1 VKSRTLMFTIFVLL
15 ISALVVAACGGA
27 APQPAAQEEPAAE
40 EQAPAQEEAAAEE
53 EAPAQEEAAAEE
65 EAPAQEPSADM
76 AGYAGLD
83 KDLSGRTIRM
93 ANIGG
98 QPYEAMYDSIK
109 VFEEETGATVDIVFL
124 GDGFEI
130 DRYLKTNYAGGTV
143 DFDVAWNHTSFM
155 SQFVNFT
162 EPLNDYFTAEE
173 LAAFSPAI
181 IDAATIN
188 GNLQL
193 IPRHADISGMHYR
206 TDLFEDADL
215 QAKFES
221 SYGYPLAPPATL
233 DEMYD
238 MAEFFVGEGV
248 VQYGT
253 EFAGKEEALAGRFYE
268 VLVANG
274 GNYFDEN
281 LNPIFDSPEGQMS
294 AQWMYDLYANGLI
307 PSDTT
312 NLLWPEVA
320 QNFCDGNVAFY
331 LEWYGWYSYFQDPES
346 CEVAGKFGIVRG
358 PVGAGNDHTGWAG
371 AHAFSVPKDAKD
383 KEGAVQLIKFLTS
396 QQVAYEEGK
405 LGLLPVRDDV
415 WDMIIE
421 DASASDVPLDKIRLE
436 VAQTQIAEDFF
447 TPPLF
452 ADWISFTDT
461 WYPTLQAIILG
472 DTSVEDGLATAVEDT
487 RIMLSDLGYEGQGAA
502 VVESP
507 DVGGTGSTD
516 MGEIQSAGLDMDL
529 SGRTIRMANIGGQPY
544 EAMYDSIKKF
554 EEETG
559 ATVEIVFLG
568 DGFEIDRYL
577 KTNYAAGTVDF
588 DVAWNH
594 TSFMS
599 QYTEFVEPL
608 NDYFTAEE
616 LATFSQPII
625 NAATIDGNLQL
636 IPRHADISG
645 MHYRTDLFEDA
656 DLQAKFESSYGY
668 PLAPPA
674 TLDEMYDMAEFFVG
688 EGVVQYGTEFAG
700 KEEALAGRF
709 YEVLVANGGNYFDGD
724 MNPIFDSPE
733 GQMSAQW
740 MYDLYA
746 NGLIP
751 SDTTNLLWPEVA
763 QNFCDGNVAFY
774 LEWYGW
780 YSYFQDP
787 ESCEVAG
794 KFGIVR
800 GPVGAGDI
808 HTGWAGAHA
817 FSVPKD
823 AEEKEGAVQLIKYLS
838 SQEVAY
844 EEAKLGL
851 LPVRDDVW
859 ELIIADAS
867 ASDVP
872 LDKIRLEVAQTQIAE
887 DFFTPPLFADWI
899 SFTDTWYPTL
909 QAIILGDTSVED
921 GLSTAVEDTTIM
933 LTDFGYYE

>member
-1 VKSRTLMFTIFVLL
+1 MKNLNWRIVLFL
-15 ISALVVAACGGA
+15 ILALAIAACGGTDEPA
-27 APQPAAQEEPAAE
+27 DTPDEQPAATEAATGGDDAE
-40 EQAPAQEEAAAEE
+40 SVDSGDEEAM
-53 EAPAQEEAAAEE
+53 EAPTGV
-65 EAPAQEPSADM
+65 SN
-76 AGYAGLD
+76 GLD
-83 KDLSGRTIRM
+83 KDLSGITIRM

-98 QPYEAMYDSIK
+98 QPYEAMYDAIGA
-109 VFEEETGATVDIVFL
+109 FEEATGATVEIVFL

-130 DRYLKTNYAGGTV
+130 DRYLKTNYAAGTE

-155 SQFVNFT
+155 AQYTNFA
-162 EPLNDYFTAEE
+162 EPLQNWFSEEE

-181 IDAATIN
+181 IEAATID
-188 GNLQL
+188 GDLQL

-215 QAKFES
+215 QAAFES
-221 SYGYPLAPPATL
+221 TYGYPLVPPETL
-233 DEMYD
+233 DQMYD
-238 MAEFFVGEGV
+238 MAEFFVGEGAI
-248 VQYGT
+248 QYGT
-253 EFAGKEEALAGRFYE
+253 QFAGKEEALAGRFYE

-274 GNYFDEN
+274 GNYFDQS
-281 LNPIFDSPEGQMS
+281 LIPIFNDEAGKMS
-294 AQWMYDLYANGLI
+294 AQWMQDLYANGLI
-307 PSDTT
+307 PADTP

-358 PVGAGNDHTGWAG
+358 PMGAGNDYTGWAG
-371 AHAFSVPKDAKD
+371 AHAFSVAKASPN
-383 KEGAVQLIKFLTS
+383 KEAAVQLVKYFSS
-396 QQVAYEEGK
+396 QEVAYEEGK

-415 WDMIIE
+415 WEMVIA
-421 DASASDVPLDKIRLE
+421 DASASDVALDAGRLE
-436 VAQTQIAEDFF
+436 VAQMQIAEDFF

-452 ADWISFTDT
+452 ADWISFTDI

-472 DTSVEDGLATAVEDT
+472 DTSVEDGVNTGVADTAQ
-487 RIMLSDLGYEGQGAA
+487 MLTDLGYENEQLAVMTNPDIGVGDDEVEVSGEAA
-502 VVESP
+502 Y
-507 DVGGTGSTD
+507 
-516 MGEIQSAGLDMDL
+516 AGLDMDL
-529 SGRTIRMANIGGQPY
+529 SGVTIRMANIGGQPY
-544 EAMYDSIKKF
+544 EAMYDSISMF

-577 KTNYAAGTVDF
+577 KTNYAAGTEDF

-594 TSFMS
+594 TSFMA
-599 QYTEFVEPL
+599 QYTNFAEPL
-608 NDYFTAEE
+608 QNWFSEEE
-616 LATFSQPII
+616 LAAFSPAII
-625 NAATIDGNLQL
+625 EAATIDGDLQL

-656 DLQAKFESSYGY
+656 DLQAAFESTYGY
-668 PLAPPA
+668 PLVPPE
-674 TLDEMYDMAEFFVG
+674 TLDQMYDMAEFFVG
-688 EGVVQYGTEFAG
+688 EGAIQYGTQFAG

-709 YEVLVANGGNYFDGD
+709 YEVLVANGGNYFDAEFNTTLNSEAG
-724 MNPIFDSPE
+724 I
-733 GQMSAQW
+733 MSAQW
-740 MYDLYA
+740 MQDLYA

-751 SDTTNLLWPEVA
+751 ADTPNLLWPEVA

-800 GPVGAGDI
+800 GPMGAGNDY
-808 HTGWAGAHA
+808 TGWAGAHA
-817 FSVPKD
+817 ISIAK
-823 AEEKEGAVQLIKYLS
+823 ASENKEAAVQLVKFLTS
-838 SQEVAY
+838 EAVAY
-844 EEAKLGL
+844 EEGKLGL

-859 ELIIADAS
+859 ARVIADAS
-867 ASDVP
+867 ASDVA
-872 LDKIRLEVAQTQIAE
+872 LDASRLEVAQMQIAE

-909 QAIILGDTSVED
+909 QGIILGDMGVEE
-921 GLSTAVEDTTIM
+921 GLEQGASDAHD
-933 LTDFGYYE
+933 LLDSFGYYE